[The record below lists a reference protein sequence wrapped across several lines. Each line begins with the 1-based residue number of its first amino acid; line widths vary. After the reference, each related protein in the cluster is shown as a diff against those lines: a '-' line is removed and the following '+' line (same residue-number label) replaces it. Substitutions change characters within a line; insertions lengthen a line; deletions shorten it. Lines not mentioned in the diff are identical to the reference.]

1 MARIIIRIEDGLV
14 TSVYSDIEEL
24 DISVLDEDIIDDVW
38 EEEMQELR
46 DEAATL
52 IEHHK

>member
-38 EEEMQELR
+38 QEEMEALR
-46 DEAATL
+46 EEADTL
-52 IEHHK
+52 VEHHR

>member
-46 DEAATL
+46 DEAVTL